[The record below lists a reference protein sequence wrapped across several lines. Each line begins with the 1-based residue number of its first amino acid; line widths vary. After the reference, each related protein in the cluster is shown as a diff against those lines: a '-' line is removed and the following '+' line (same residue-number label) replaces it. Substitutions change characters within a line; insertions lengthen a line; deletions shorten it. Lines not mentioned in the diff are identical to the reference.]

1 MWVGNLVA
9 WNFVVQIAPK
19 HKHCHHILKSTSHS
33 LYADLTEL
41 LIINN
46 FKEYVGF

>member
-1 MWVGNLVA
+1 MIGQPSSLEFCGA
-9 WNFVVQIAPK
+9 K
-19 HKHCHHILKSTSHS
+19 RCHHILKSTSHS
-33 LYADLTEL
+33 LYAELTEL